1 MSPDEWLPEIP
12 DGLDPL
18 SPNAGGPGDPKDVVG
33 REEELNRLIEAVT
46 IGGGAHVTG
55 ERRMGKTWLVK
66 KLQDQLASTATAIYV
81 SAEGNPDSFRARLL
95 DELRRNRRVGHHVS
109 RWEKEIGGEVR
120 LNFGVFGI
128 TLTGK
133 ATKAAS
139 TKAESKDLDVLDLL
153 SSASGGPVVLIID
166 EITSLCNELGPKQA
180 AEFLGG
186 LRNRRQSGGPPL
198 VISGSIGLHHAL
210 DDFTPVNDLWPV
222 PVGPMKD
229 ADAVVLAARLLL
241 GIGVEPTSRLVGTIV
256 RETSGIPFYVQGV
269 VDQLRYRD
277 DLNVDA
283 VVTDCLGHNLW
294 QTEHYLTR
302 LRDYYGRKDEACARA
317 ILDVV
322 AVTESPLSIDDI
334 HAKVIAS
341 HPTMSIT
348 RDRLLDLLIKLE
360 KDNYLTREGD
370 ADTMSSSL
378 LARIWR
384 LHRRLP

>member
-1 MSPDEWLPEIP
+1 MSSEKWPPDIP

-66 KLQDQLASTATAIYV
+66 KLQDQLLNTVTAIYV
-81 SAEGNPDSFRARLL
+81 SAEGNPDSFKDRLL
-95 DELRRNRRVGHHVS
+95 DELRQNRRVGHHVS
-109 RWEKEIGGEVR
+109 RWEKEIGGEVK
-120 LNFGVFGI
+120 LNLGVFGI

-139 TKAESKDLDVLDLL
+139 AKAESKGLDVLDLL
-153 SSASGGPVVLIID
+153 GSASGGPVVLIID
-166 EITSLCNELGPKQA
+166 EITSLCNKLGPKQA

-186 LRNRRQSGGPPL
+186 LRSRRQSGGPPL

-229 ADAVVLAARLLL
+229 ADAVILAARLLL
-241 GIGVEPTSRLVGTIV
+241 GIGVEPTPELVGTIV
-256 RETSGIPFYVQGV
+256 RETSGIPFYIQGV
-269 VDQLRYRD
+269 IDQLRYRD
-277 DLNVDA
+277 DLDVDA
-283 VVTDCLGHNLW
+283 VVADCLGRNLW
-294 QTEHYLTR
+294 QTEHYVTR
-302 LRDYYGRKDEACARA
+302 LRDYYGRKDEAYVRA
-317 ILDVV
+317 ILDVIAV
-322 AVTESPLSIDDI
+322 AGAPLSIDDI
-334 HAKVIAS
+334 QAKVVAN
-341 HPTMSIT
+341 HPTMAIT

-360 KDNYLTREGD
+360 KDNYLMREGD
-370 ADTMSSSL
+370 ADTMSSPL